1 MPHPVLLSCSHSFC
15 RPCLGETWREQRGIK
30 DCPICRRRSSRDH
43 PRTNLALRSIYET
56 LLKEWNSSSQKAVS
70 SPELIQQA
78 LQHPDMSQS
87 AVQHVEASANV
98 NQWWKHTFKVTEEV
112 EAPVS
117 PVWYEHWYEGIIVIH
132 D

>member
-56 LLKEWNSSSQKAVS
+56 LLKEWNSKDTQG
-70 SPELIQQA
+70 P
-78 LQHPDMSQS
+78 
-87 AVQHVEASANV
+87 
-98 NQWWKHTFKVTEEV
+98 TEKTREK
-112 EAPVS
+112 PTKK
-117 PVWYEHWYEGIIVIH
+117 GL
-132 D
+132 